1 MVAMGELG
9 GGRGRGRGEVIKI
22 SEFAAST
29 AKEVEEALLLCD
41 SATVLGDR
49 GAGGGTREREGEGE
63 GGGGSGSCEFVVI
76 DLRGNRGG
84 LLEGAVGLKDCVCC
98 REKARARKRE
108 SERQEKEHAR
118 ERESARVSER
128 ASEREREREGWV
140 CGKIKGGERV
150 GGVLAWVVF

>member
-1 MVAMGELG
+1 MGERG

-41 SATVLGDR
+41 SATALGDR
-49 GAGGGTREREGEGE
+49 GTGEGGTREREGQGE
-63 GGGGSGSCEFVVI
+63 GGGGCKFVVI

-98 REKARARKRE
+98 
-108 SERQEKEHAR
+108 
-118 ERESARVSER
+118 ERESARRRER
-128 ASEREREREGWV
+128 ARVRASAREKRKSAPAR
-140 CGKIKGGERV
+140 KR
-150 GGVLAWVVF
+150 ARA